1 MTTVSDK
8 VAVITGANGGLGY
21 QTALELARMGMSVV
35 MACRNVDRARK
46 AQAELLAEV
55 PDAEATVIP
64 LDVSEPD
71 SIREF
76 GRQLSAQVGRL
87 DLLINN
93 AGIVLV
99 PLVRNSVGQELHLAT
114 NHLGAFSLTGTLLPL
129 FPGNAQARIV
139 NVVSLAHRFA
149 KLDLDDLNWEKTP
162 YSEWRAYARSKL
174 LLLSFTME
182 LDRRLRHRQQRR
194 RRGRPSWIRQH
205 ERGQGQR
212 RVDAHD
218 LVPPVVQREGGGA
231 ADPQGAG
238 GSPAHRPCRQR
249 RGRERRGLLRSDGS
263 SGDRWKD
270 RTSARQSH
278 REGHRRWKARMGLV
292 RRDDGGP
299 VPFFALGLPDP
310 SAMPTGLRGSRSEPS

>member
-182 LDRRLRHRQQRR
+182 LDRRLRQTGSNVVAVGAHPGFANTNAG
-194 RRGRPSWIRQH
+194 RGS
-205 ERGQGQR
+205 
-212 RVDAHD
+212 
-218 LVPPVVQREGGGA
+218 A
-231 ADPQGAG
+231 ALTPT
-238 GSPAHRPCRQR
+238 
-249 RGRERRGLLRSDGS
+249 
-263 SGDRWKD
+263 
-270 RTSARQSH
+270 TSF
-278 REGHRRWKARMGLV
+278 RRWFSERVVEPLIPKAPAAARPIVHAASAEGV
-292 RRDDGGP
+292 SGGDYY
-299 VPFFALGLPDP
+299 G
-310 SAMPTGLRGSRSEPS
+310 PTGLLEIGGRTGRARVNPIAKDIAVGRRVWALSEEMTGVRYLSSL